1 MTTFTYTEDQ
11 QMDYAIQVKNLT
23 KTYKD
28 FSLDSI
34 SLALPC
40 GTVMGLVGEN
50 GAGKSTFINSIL
62 GIVEARYDQVS
73 MLGYDLKTQEKLMKE
88 DIAVIFSDSHYDLSF
103 TPLFVGKMLS
113 QVYKSWDQEK
123 YMDYLKR
130 FRLPEK
136 KPLKKFSTGMRV
148 KLEFAAALSHH
159 PKLLILDEATS
170 GLDPVVRDEILDILR
185 EFTEREDR
193 AVLMSSHITSDLD
206 KIADYIAYIH
216 EGRLLFVKTYDD
228 LQNNYGII
236 NCGRQLFDALS
247 PDDIA
252 AYKKEAYSYRVL
264 VSNKQKLK
272 KVFSDVPIENASIED
287 IMLFYIKGEKIR

>member
-136 KPLKKFSTGMRV
+136 TRLKKFSTGMRV

>member
-136 KPLKKFSTGMRV
+136 KRLKKFSTGMRV

-206 KIADYIAYIH
+206 KIADYIAYLH
-216 EGRLLFVKTYDD
+216 EGKLLFVRTYDD

-236 NCGRQLFDALS
+236 NCGRQLFDALN

-264 VSNKQKLK
+264 VTNKQKLK
-272 KVFSDVPIENASIED
+272 RVFSDIHIENASIED

>member
-62 GIVEARYDQVS
+62 GIVEAQYDQVS
-73 MLGYDLKTQEKLMKE
+73 MLGYDLKTQEKLIKE

-113 QVYKSWDQEK
+113 QVYKNWDHEK

-136 KPLKKFSTGMRV
+136 KRLKKFSTGMRV

-272 KVFSDVPIENASIED
+272 KVFSDVPIENASVED

>member
-28 FSLDSI
+28 FSLEKI
-34 SLALPC
+34 SLGLPC
-40 GTVMGLVGEN
+40 GTVMGLIGEN
-50 GAGKSTFINSIL
+50 GAGKSTFINSLL
-62 GIVEARYDQVS
+62 GIVEAEYDQVS
-73 MLGYDLKTQEKLMKE
+73 ILGYDLKTQEKLIKE
-88 DIAVIFSDSHYDLSF
+88 NIAVIFSDSHYDLSF

-113 QVYKSWDQEK
+113 KVYKNWDQEK

-130 FRLPEK
+130 FDLPEK
-136 KPLKKFSTGMRV
+136 KRLKKFSTGMRV
-148 KLEFAAALSHH
+148 KLEFAAALSHD

-185 EFTEREDR
+185 EFTEEEDR
-193 AVLMSSHITSDLD
+193 AVLLSSHITSDLD

-236 NCGRQLFDALS
+236 NCGRELFDALS

>member
-136 KPLKKFSTGMRV
+136 KRLKKFSTGMRV

-236 NCGRQLFDALS
+236 KCGRQLFDALS

>member
-62 GIVEARYDQVS
+62 GIVEAQYDQVS
-73 MLGYDLKTQEKLMKE
+73 MLGYDLKTQEKLIKE

-113 QVYKSWDQEK
+113 QVYKNWDQEK

-136 KPLKKFSTGMRV
+136 KRLKKFSTGMRV
-148 KLEFAAALSHH
+148 KLEFAAALSHD

-272 KVFSDVPIENASIED
+272 KVFSDVPIENASVED

>member
-62 GIVEARYDQVS
+62 GIVEAQYDQVS
-73 MLGYDLKTQEKLMKE
+73 MLGYDLKTQEKLIKE

-113 QVYKSWDQEK
+113 QVYKNWDQEK

-136 KPLKKFSTGMRV
+136 KRLKKFSTGMRV
-148 KLEFAAALSHH
+148 KLEFAAALSHD